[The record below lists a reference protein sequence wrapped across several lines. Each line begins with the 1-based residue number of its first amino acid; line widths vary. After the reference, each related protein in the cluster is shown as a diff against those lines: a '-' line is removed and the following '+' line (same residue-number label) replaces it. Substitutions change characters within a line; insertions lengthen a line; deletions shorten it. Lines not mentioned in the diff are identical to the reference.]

1 MIKCATMKISSF
13 IKKEPVLIAAAI
25 LACASLCIIRP
36 SFDVVINAIDFRV
49 LSLLFCLM
57 GIIVAFRSVNVL
69 DSFACK
75 VLKICKSETGVF
87 FALTFLVFFVS
98 MLVTNDVALLTFVP
112 ISLII
117 CGKASFSRRK
127 CIELVVIE
135 TLAANLGS
143 CVTPMGNPQNL
154 FLYSFY
160 GMTAGDFFPTVL
172 KICIP
177 SMILLALAV
186 LKASDKKKKIAVN
199 VEPVKVQS
207 PVKTAVYSAVLVVIL
222 LSVFR
227 VVDYRISL
235 AVCVVCLAAMN
246 FRLFAKI
253 DYCLLLT
260 FTGFFIF
267 TGCISTVPAVSA
279 FLRDMLK
286 TPFSCYL
293 TGVVTSQVISNVPA
307 ALLLAGF
314 TSFSEP
320 LLLAVNVGGLGTLI
334 ASLASVISYKLY
346 NSWKDEQPS
355 EPDFAQDAGAK
366 NVADS
371 ANGSQNSAKPQ
382 RKVSYMAVFTIYNLI
397 FLVLIGTVAW
407 LL

>member
-1 MIKCATMKISSF
+1 MKILSF
-13 IKKEPVLIAAAI
+13 LKKEPVLVAALV
-25 LACASLCIIRP
+25 LALVALCLVQP
-36 SFDVVINAIDFRV
+36 SFETVLAAIDFRV

-57 GIIVAFRSVNVL
+57 GIIAAFRSVNVL
-69 DSFACK
+69 DAFACK

-87 FALTFLVFFVS
+87 FALTFLVFFIS

-143 CVTPMGNPQNL
+143 CMTPMGNPQNL

-160 GMTAGDFFPTVL
+160 GMTAGEFFPVVL
-172 KICIP
+172 KIGLP
-177 SMILLALAV
+177 SLLLLALAV
-186 LKASDKKKKIAVN
+186 LKASDKKKKIIVT
-199 VEPVKVQS
+199 VDTVKVQS
-207 PVKTAVYSAVLVVIL
+207 PVKTLVYTAVLVLIL

-235 AVCVVCLAAMN
+235 AVCLVCLALMN
-246 FRLFAKI
+246 WRLFAKI

-267 TGCISTVPAVSA
+267 TGCISKVPAVSS
-279 FLRDMLK
+279 FLRNMLE
-286 TPFSCYL
+286 TPLSCYL
-293 TGVVTSQVISNVPA
+293 TGIVTSQVISNVPA

-346 NSWKDEQPS
+346 NSWIDEQPTEPDVAPDS
-355 EPDFAQDAGAK
+355 GAKTAPDFA
-366 NVADS
+366 
-371 ANGSQNSAKPQ
+371 NGYQNSAKSP
-382 RKVSYMAVFTIYNLI
+382 RKVSYMAVFTVYNII
-397 FLVLIGTVAW
+397 FLAIIGLVAW
-407 LL
+407 LLFLMF

>member
-1 MIKCATMKISSF
+1 MKTFSSIKSF
-13 IKKEPVLIAAAI
+13 IKKEPVLTAAAI
-25 LACASLCIIRP
+25 LAVASLCIIRP
-36 SFDVVINAIDFRV
+36 SAEIVLNAIDFRV

-57 GIIVAFRSVNVL
+57 GIIAAFRSVNVL
-69 DSFACK
+69 DAFACK

-117 CGKASFSRRK
+117 CGKASFSCRK
-127 CIELVVIE
+127 CMELGVIE

-160 GMTAGDFFPTVL
+160 GMTAADFFPTVL

-177 SMILLALAV
+177 SVILLSLAV
-186 LKASDKKKKIAVN
+186 VKASDTRKKITVQ
-199 VEPVKVQS
+199 VEPVKLVS
-207 PVKTAVYSAVLVVIL
+207 PVRTIIYTAVLILIL

-235 AVCVVCLAAMN
+235 AVCIVCIALLN
-246 FRLFAKI
+246 YKLFAKI

-267 TGCISTVPAVSA
+267 TGCISTVPAVSD
-279 FLRDMLK
+279 FLRQMLE

-293 TGVVTSQVISNVPA
+293 TGIAASQFISNVPA

-314 TSFSEP
+314 TSFSAP

-346 NSWKDEQPS
+346 NNWSAEHPVTEKTSEQL
-355 EPDFAQDAGAK
+355 EK
-366 NVADS
+366 HS
-371 ANGSQNSAKPQ
+371 AAATPGNGKSQ
-382 RKVSYMAVFTIYNLI
+382 SYLAVFTIYNLI
-397 FLVLIGTVAW
+397 FLAIIGVVAW
-407 LL
+407 LLYLVF

>member
-1 MIKCATMKISSF
+1 MKILSF
-13 IKKEPVLIAAAI
+13 LKKEPVLIAAAI

-57 GIIVAFRSVNVL
+57 GIIAAFRSVNVL
-69 DSFACK
+69 DAFACK
-75 VLKICKSETGVF
+75 VLNICKTETGVF
-87 FALTFLVFFVS
+87 FALTFLVFFMS

-117 CGKASFSRRK
+117 CGKASFSCRK
-127 CIELVVIE
+127 CVELVVIE

-160 GMTAGDFFPTVL
+160 GMTAGEFFPVVL
-172 KICIP
+172 KICVP
-177 SMILLALAV
+177 SIVLLALAV
-186 LKASDKKKKIAVN
+186 LKASNKKKKIIVS
-199 VEPVKVQS
+199 VDTVKVQS
-207 PVKTAVYSAVLVVIL
+207 PVKTLVYTAVLVLIL

-235 AVCVVCLAAMN
+235 AVCLVCLALMN
-246 FRLFAKI
+246 WRLFAKI

-267 TGCISTVPAVSA
+267 TGCISTVPAVSD
-279 FLRDMLK
+279 FLRNMLE
-286 TPFSCYL
+286 TPLSCYL
-293 TGVVTSQVISNVPA
+293 TGIVTSQVISNVPA

-346 NSWKDEQPS
+346 NSWKDEQPLVS
-355 EPDFAQDAGAK
+355 GTE
-366 NVADS
+366 DS
-371 ANGSQNSAKPQ
+371 AKSDKQSADKKAP
-382 RKVSYMAVFTIYNLI
+382 SYMVVFTIYNVI
-397 FLVLIGTVAW
+397 FLAIIGLVAW
-407 LL
+407 LLFLVF

>member
-1 MIKCATMKISSF
+1 MKISSF
-13 IKKEPVLIAAAI
+13 VKKEPVLIAALI
-25 LACASLCIIRP
+25 LACVSLCIVRP
-36 SFDVVINAIDFRV
+36 PFAVVVDAIDFRV

-57 GIIVAFRSVNVL
+57 GIIAAFRSVNVL
-69 DSFACK
+69 DAFACK
-75 VLKICKSETGVF
+75 VLNVCKTETGVF
-87 FALTFLVFFVS
+87 FALTFLVFFMS

-127 CIELVVIE
+127 CVELVVIE

-160 GMTAGDFFPTVL
+160 GMAAGDFFPVVL
-172 KICIP
+172 KICVP
-177 SMILLALAV
+177 SIVLLALAV
-186 LKASDKKKKIAVN
+186 LKASDTRKQITVQ

-207 PVKTAVYSAVLVVIL
+207 PVKTAVYSAVLVLIL

-246 FRLFAKI
+246 YRLFAKI

-314 TSFSEP
+314 TAFSEP

-355 EPDFAQDAGAK
+355 APDFAQDSGAK
-366 NVADS
+366 SAPDS
-371 ANGSQNSAKPQ
+371 ANSSQNSVKSTG
-382 RKVSYMAVFTIYNLI
+382 KVSYMAVFTIYNLI

-407 LL
+407 VL

>member
-1 MIKCATMKISSF
+1 MIYSAFMKISSF
-13 IKKEPVLIAAAI
+13 VKKEPVLIAAAI
-25 LACASLCIIRP
+25 LACVSLFIVRP
-36 SFDVVINAIDFRV
+36 PFAVILDAIDFRV

-57 GIIVAFRSVNVL
+57 GIIAAFRSVNVL
-69 DSFACK
+69 DAFACK
-75 VLKICKSETGVF
+75 VLNICKTETGVF
-87 FALTFLVFFVS
+87 FALTFLVFFMS

-127 CIELVVIE
+127 CVELVVIE

-160 GMTAGDFFPTVL
+160 NMDAATFFPVVL
-172 KICIP
+172 KICVP
-177 SMILLALAV
+177 SIVLLALAV

-199 VEPVKVQS
+199 VELVKVQS
-207 PVKTAVYSAVLVVIL
+207 PVKTAVYTAVLVVIL

-235 AVCVVCLAAMN
+235 AVCVVCLAVMN

-346 NSWKDEQPS
+346 NSWKDEQPT
-355 EPDFAQDAGAK
+355 EPDL
-366 NVADS
+366 
-371 ANGSQNSAKPQ
+371 ANGSQNNAKSP
-382 RKVSYMAVFTIYNLI
+382 RKVSYMAVFTVYNLI

-407 LL
+407 VLYQLQTF